1 MRMVRQYPRYVYA
14 LFGGEAELGDDG
26 VYRQTVAE
34 WRLVSMGRDET
45 NGKGS
50 EVSTADGET
59 IKFAATVY
67 LPLSCKHISEGT
79 PVVISTRQL
88 TDIELSQAKELMSDG
103 TVTIVS
109 QCYRFSR
116 GQLNVRMWI

>member
-1 MRMVRQYPRYVYA
+1 MVRQYPRYVYA
-14 LFGGEAELGDDG
+14 LYGGEAELGDDG
-26 VYRQTVAE
+26 VYRQTEAE
-34 WRLVSMGRDET
+34 WRFVSMGRDET

-50 EVSTADGET
+50 EVPTADGET

-67 LPLSCKHISEGT
+67 LPLSCTHISEGT

-88 TDIELSQAKELMSDG
+88 TNTELSRAKELMTDG